1 MDHSRKLD
9 TKFLIGGVVALLFL
23 CLTIAQAQQTSS
35 TTSQTG
41 QATSEET
48 VRSGEVVTVSGN
60 DLFVRMEDGQVKHF
74 TVPPDAKFTV
84 DGKEVSVSELT
95 PGTKLTQT
103 IKTTKTPKTVRTVTE
118 IKGKVWHVT
127 PPTTVILTFPDGTNK
142 QYTIPKGQKFNVQG
156 QQLDAFALKPGM
168 NIDATVTRE
177 VPEEEVGEE
186 RAVTGTAPPP
196 PAAAPPAEVAQAQP
210 EPAPEPAPAP
220 AAPAEQP
227 APPES
232 AKLPQT
238 ATPLPLLGLL
248 GMAAVVASVS
258 LRKARM
264 FR

>member
-9 TKFLIGGVVALLFL
+9 TKFLIGGVVAVLFL
-23 CLTIAQAQQTSS
+23 CLTIAQAQQTST

-41 QATSEET
+41 QATTDET
-48 VRSGEVVTVSGN
+48 VRSGEVVMVSGN
-60 DLFVRMEDGQVKHF
+60 DLYVRMEDGTVKHF
-74 TVPPDAKFTV
+74 TVPPDSKFTV
-84 DGKEVSVSELT
+84 DGKEVSVDELT

-103 IKTTKTPKTVRTVTE
+103 IKVTKTPKTVKTVTE

-142 QYTIPKGQKFNVQG
+142 QYTIPKGQMFTVQG
-156 QQLDAFALKPGM
+156 QQLDAFALRPGM
-168 NIDATVTRE
+168 NVDATVTRE
-177 VPEEEVGEE
+177 VPEEEVGET

-210 EPAPEPAPAP
+210 EPTPEPAPAP
-220 AAPAEQP
+220 AAPAEPP
-227 APPES
+227 AP

-248 GMAAVVASVS
+248 GMAAVVASVG

-264 FR
+264 IR